1 MTGQGRLVDQAA
13 ELFEQFRDG
22 QREKIE
28 PLVGLLNPLLWHV
41 ARSCNLQRPDAEDI
55 VQTAWLLLVD
65 HAENIRE
72 PKAVVAWLGT
82 TVRREAWKISRME
95 RKSQSWDDQDTGC
108 EPADPGVGPVDLLLQ
123 DETQRMLWDHVSRLS
138 PRCQQILR
146 VISRGGAPDYAA
158 LSEILGIPIGSIGP
172 TRGRC
177 LAALRNSLSTDAH
190 WSAK

>member
-22 QREKIE
+22 QREQIE

-41 ARSCNLQRPDAEDI
+41 ARACNLERSDAEDI
-55 VQTAWLLLVD
+55 VQTAWLQLVD
-65 HAENIRE
+65 RAGSIRE

-82 TVRREAWKISRME
+82 TVRREAWKVSRT
-95 RKSQSWDDQDTGC
+95 RRTSQSLDEQDTGF
-108 EPADPGVGPVDLLLQ
+108 EPVDPGFGPVDLLLQ
-123 DETQRMLWDHVSRLS
+123 DETQRMLWEHVSRLS

-146 VISRGGAPDYAA
+146 VISRGGAPDYVA
-158 LSEILGIPIGSIGP
+158 LSEILGIPVGSIGP

-190 WSAK
+190 WSAT

>member
-1 MTGQGRLVDQAA
+1 MTGQGRLLEQAA
-13 ELFEQFRDG
+13 ELFEQYQDG
-22 QREKIE
+22 QREQIE
-28 PLVGLLNPLLWHV
+28 HLVRLLNPLLWHV
-41 ARSCNLQRPDAEDI
+41 ARACNLERSDAEDI
-55 VQTAWLLLVD
+55 VQNAWLQLVD
-65 HAENIRE
+65 RAETIRE

-82 TVRREAWKISRME
+82 TVRREAWKISRNQK
-95 RKSQSWDDQDTGC
+95 KSRSLDDEDSGY
-108 EPADPGVGPVDLLLQ
+108 EPVDPGLGPVDLLLQ
-123 DETQRMLWDHVSRLS
+123 DETQRMLWQHVSKLS

-158 LSEILGIPIGSIGP
+158 LSEILGIPVGSIGP